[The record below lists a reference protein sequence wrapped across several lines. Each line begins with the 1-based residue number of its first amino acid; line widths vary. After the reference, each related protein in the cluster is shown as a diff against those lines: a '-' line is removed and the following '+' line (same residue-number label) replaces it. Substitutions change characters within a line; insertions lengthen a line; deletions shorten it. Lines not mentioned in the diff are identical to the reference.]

1 MSLNQGPRWGARL
14 RVCVIAAQAVIC
26 ALLVSLALPSTA
38 AAQDAQQRQAAA
50 SAFDRGTTAYLQE
63 DFATAARWF
72 EMANDLAP
80 ASGALMQ
87 AIIAH
92 RRAGNELRAATL
104 SLRLIARFPDDA
116 DMVGR
121 AQAVVDDLGPQF
133 FRVDVEC
140 NAECA
145 VEVDG
150 TLSSHDSFYLTPG
163 EEHTIGA
170 TFDTG
175 TEQATVTGEAGEV
188 RSLPF
193 EAPEGAARLEDPE
206 DDGPADGTDGS
217 TRNPLAG
224 PVDDGRGGEDEDE
237 DEGGGL
243 SPAYFITAL
252 VLTAGAGATLAW
264 SGVDTLNA
272 RDEYVETAMTDR
284 DMARDMLEEGQSKE
298 LRTNILIGATA
309 GLAALTLV
317 FAIITDWGG
326 SDDEDDTEAASAT
339 LRPQLNLGSKDRA
352 GGLVLEGTF

>member
-14 RVCVIAAQAVIC
+14 RVCAIAAQALIC
-26 ALLVSLALPSTA
+26 ALLVSLALPSTS

-50 SAFDRGTTAYLQE
+50 NAFDRGTTAYLQE

-121 AQAVVDDLGPQF
+121 AQAVIDDLGPQF

-150 TLSSHDSFYLTPG
+150 TLSSHDSVYLTPG
-163 EEHTIGA
+163 DEHTVGA

-175 TEQATVTGEAGEV
+175 TEQTTVQGEAGEV
-188 RSLPF
+188 RAVSF

-206 DDGPADGTDGS
+206 DDGQDDGPA
-217 TRNPLAG
+217 RNPLAG
-224 PVDDGRGGEDEDE
+224 PVDDGGDDDEV

-272 RDEYVETAMTDR
+272 RDEYEETAMSGDI
-284 DMARDMLEEGQSKE
+284 ARAQELYDDGQGLE
-298 LRTNILIGATA
+298 LRTNVLIGVTG

-326 SDDEDDTEAASAT
+326 SDDEDDSEGASAT

-352 GGLVLEGTF
+352 GGLVLEGRF